1 MIDAIHKKSVNTKK
15 IVMVVEDEPSL
26 LSVLEKKLGQLD
38 CQLITAQDGVEA
50 SSLFE
55 RHQPDI
61 LVTDVIMPKI
71 NGFDLIQKLRAKYGT
86 KFKVIVLTNLDNPSD
101 QEMAKSLEV
110 DALLLKSNTSLRSVE
125 QKVAELL
132 RK

>member
-1 MIDAIHKKSVNTKK
+1 
-15 IVMVVEDEPSL
+15 MVVEDEPSL